1 MSNRSSLG
9 VKHDSGRRHV
19 IVSVSEGWKSGGPDS
34 AGTDFGVLI
43 GVHLGMM

>member
-19 IVSVSEGWKSGGPDS
+19 IVSVSEGWKSGGSVS
-34 AGTDFGVLI
+34 AGTNLGISI